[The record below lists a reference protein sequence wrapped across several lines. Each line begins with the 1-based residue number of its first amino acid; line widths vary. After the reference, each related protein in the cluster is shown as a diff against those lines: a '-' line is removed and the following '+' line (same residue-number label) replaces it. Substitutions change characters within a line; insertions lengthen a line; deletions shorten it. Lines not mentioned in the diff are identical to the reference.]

1 MSMEGKAL
9 LPYRVLI
16 ADDHELLRTGISAT
30 VASEPD
36 LEVVGEAEDGEEA
49 LELCR
54 KLHPAWY

>member
-1 MSMEGKAL
+1 MDGKAL

-36 LEVVGEAEDGEEA
+36 LEMVGEAEDGA
-49 LELCR
+49 
-54 KLHPAWY
+54 